1 MSRKLGCCEGVVTP
15 PKKKK
20 KKDRW
25 SSAMSLFAKF
35 EPGLGHDGVGLYG
48 TLTDASV
55 RLMLERVGVRGRT
68 HLDVGAGDG
77 KVMMGALAAGAA
89 RSFGVEIAGDALET
103 KFRAMKAKL
112 EAACDATLEGELRC
126 GVDITEFESPVDQ
139 WLDELVGDVVVTAVW
154 HGFNVEAKESLLAAL
169 ARSSRVRNFTLVG
182 PVRKDY
188 GTAAAVHAFFL
199 RFGTP
204 LRLLHDDRATLAG
217 GESYRALT
225 FHIIKSEEV

>member
-1 MSRKLGCCEGVVTP
+1 MPSRKLEVVVTP
-15 PKKKK
+15 EPKK

-25 SSAMSLFAKF
+25 AVAMSVFAKF

-55 RLMLERVGVRGRT
+55 RVVLERAKVRGRT
-68 HLDVGAGDG
+68 HFDVGAGDG
-77 KVMMGALAAGAA
+77 KVMLGALAAGAA

-112 EAACDATLEGELRC
+112 EAACDETFDGDLKC
-126 GVDITEFESPVDQ
+126 GVDITDFDAPVER
-139 WLDELVGDVVVTAVW
+139 WLVDCFNVVDADDIVVTAVW

-169 ARSSRVRNFTLVG
+169 AMSSSVTAFTLVG

-188 GTAAAVHAFFL
+188 GTAAAVRAFFL
-199 RFGTP
+199 RFGTHVS
-204 LRLLHDDRATLAG
+204 LVHDDRATLAG

-225 FHIIKSEEV
+225 FHMQ